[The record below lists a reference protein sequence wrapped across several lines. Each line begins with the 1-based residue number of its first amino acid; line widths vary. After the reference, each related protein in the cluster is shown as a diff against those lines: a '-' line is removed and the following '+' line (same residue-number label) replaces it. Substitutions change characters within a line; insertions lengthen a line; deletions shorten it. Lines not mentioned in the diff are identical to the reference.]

1 MNLFSVPTVGY
12 LQLSEEKNEKCPGGW
27 ARLKL
32 IEPLKATSVTD
43 LISNSNGENGYLEF
57 SLLL

>member
-1 MNLFSVPTVGY
+1 MRY
-12 LQLSEEKNEKCPGGW
+12 LQLSEKKQKRQMPGGW

-32 IEPLKATSVTD
+32 MEPLKATSVTD
-43 LISNSNGENGYLEF
+43 FVSNSNGENGYLEV